1 LLSSGIVSENDI
13 TGERVPTA
21 SAPTRAR
28 ARYLG
33 KGYGLVRE
41 QGRQDVHRVYE
52 LVNANRADAK
62 VRTMCRVL
70 GVSAS
75 GYYAWR
81 ERAPSAR
88 TLADAVLVERTR
100 QVHADSYETYGMP
113 RVRAELID
121 QGVAI
126 SRKRVARLMRTHGIR
141 GISRRRGFRRDDE
154 ARTGPRQGA

>member
-1 LLSSGIVSENDI
+1 
-13 TGERVPTA
+13 
-21 SAPTRAR
+21 
-28 ARYLG
+28 
-33 KGYGLVRE
+33 
-41 QGRQDVHRVYE
+41 
-52 LVNANRADAK
+52 
-62 VRTMCRVL
+62 
-70 GVSAS
+70 
-75 GYYAWR
+75 
-81 ERAPSAR
+81 
-88 TLADAVLVERTR
+88 VLVERIR